1 METIFLVKSF
11 INYLQILHL
20 VYLKNLFLL
29 NYLKSKM
36 KKYLLLFVIAIF
48 AMSCSKKVEV
58 KGKIAGSSPLERIE
72 FVEASGVATLPLA
85 NFGIDKD
92 GNFTGTFEAPKNG
105 MYVINYAG
113 KQNLIF
119 LKGGQKLNI
128 SGNSA
133 TFPNEYVVT
142 GDAKTDNDFF
152 QACQKFLTTYGQTLN
167 IQELSLG
174 DEAAYVK
181 AMQKIEADINKNIEE
196 NVKKFNPGKEVVE
209 WKKIDAKTAILNLLV
224 NYEMTKKQMSGN
236 NPSFKLGKAF
246 TDYEAKL
253 QENKETM
260 IKTSPFY
267 RQYLLTKMSPD
278 FQTFAQAK
286 AQGKTDVTTSEL
298 FNEFLKGKKEV
309 SQTEKDYLLAF
320 VMAQSDVHPQT
331 PAATTDKIKKII
343 EEDIK
348 DATIKA
354 DLKKML
360 FVINGFKIGDDAPEA
375 SLVKQDGSAYKLSE
389 NKGKPYMIVFYA
401 SWNPYIAEGTMP
413 VLKEVVNFYKS
424 KMNFVFVNLDDTK
437 DQFTKTSNALLKG
450 IPGTNVYG
458 DGGLNSDI
466 AKKYGVY
473 GFKLPSFIVVDKNG
487 KVASR
492 SFVNLGDQDLITI
505 LDKQTGLSAPKVD
518 PAAQLQID
526 PSALQQQPAPQVEK
540 VPVEA
545 K

>member
-1 METIFLVKSF
+1 MKSEIQSF
-11 INYLQILHL
+11 KKNY
-20 VYLKNLFLL
+20 NT
-29 NYLKSKM
+29 KM
-36 KKYLLLFVIAIF
+36 IKKYLLMFVIAIF
-48 AMSCSKKVEV
+48 AVSCSKKVEV
-58 KGKIAGSSPLERIE
+58 KGKIAGGSPLERID
-72 FVEASGVATLPLA
+72 FAEASGVATLPLV
-85 NFGIDKD
+85 NIGIDKD
-92 GNFTGTFEAPKNG
+92 GNFSGSFEAPKNG

-119 LKGGQKLNI
+119 LKGGQSINI

-142 GDAKTDNDFF
+142 GDGKADNDFF
-152 QACQKFLTTYGQTLN
+152 QACQKFLMTYGQTLN
-167 IQELSLG
+167 IQELASG
-174 DEAAYVK
+174 DEAKYVK
-181 AMQKIEADINKNIEE
+181 GMQKIEADINKNIEE
-196 NVKKFNPGKEVVE
+196 NIKKFNPGKEVVE
-209 WKKIDAKTAILNLLV
+209 WKKTDAKVAILNLMV

-236 NPSFKLGKAF
+236 NPSFKLGKVF
-246 TDYEAKL
+246 TDYETKL
-253 QENKETM
+253 QENKDAM
-260 IKTSPFY
+260 IKMSPFY
-267 RQYLLTKMSPD
+267 RQYLLTKMSSG

-286 AQGKTDVTTSEL
+286 AQGKTDITTSEL
-298 FNEFLKGKKEV
+298 FSEYLKGQKEV

-320 VMAQSDVHPQT
+320 VMAQSDIHPQT

-354 DLKKML
+354 DLKKMQ
-360 FVINGFKIGDDAPEA
+360 FAINGFKVGDDAPEA

-389 NKGKPYMIVFYA
+389 NKGKPYMMVFYA
-401 SWNPYIAEGTMP
+401 SWNPYIAEGTVP

-473 GFKLPSFIVVDKNG
+473 GFKLPSFVIVDKNG
-487 KVASR
+487 KIASR
-492 SFVNLGDQDLITI
+492 SFNNLGDQDLITV
-505 LDKQTGLSAPKVD
+505 LDKQTGLSAPKVN
-518 PAAQLQID
+518 PQAQLQLD
-526 PSALQQQPAPQVEK
+526 PSALQQAPQTETA
-540 VPVEA
+540 PVEA
-545 K
+545 KK